1 MRIILLGAPGVGKG
15 TQASLLA
22 QALNIPKIATG
33 DMLRAA
39 VQAKTSIGLKA
50 KSFMD
55 AGQLVPDDVIIQL
68 AVDRIKEAD
77 CAQGFIF
84 DGFPRT
90 LAQAQA
96 LQDHHVKI
104 DQVLEI
110 QVDDE
115 EIIHRLCGRRIHLA
129 SGRIYH
135 IHFNPPK
142 VSGKDDLTGEE
153 LIQRDDDQEITIRK
167 RLQVYREQTQ
177 ALVAYYQNMKDADAP
192 QFHTL
197 SGVGDTDKIHQQM
210 LNILKNI

>member
-33 DMLRAA
+33 DMLRSA
-39 VQAKTSIGLKA
+39 VQVQSPLGQKA
-50 KSFMD
+50 KGFMD
-55 AGQLVPDDVIIQL
+55 AGQLVPDDVIIEL
-68 AVDRIKEAD
+68 AVDRIHHAD
-77 CAQGFIF
+77 CAKGYIF

-104 DQVLEI
+104 DEVIEI
-110 QVDDE
+110 QVKDE
-115 EIIHRLCGRRIHLA
+115 EIIHRLSGRRIHLP

-135 IHFNPPK
+135 IDFNPPH
-142 VSGKDDLTGEE
+142 VSGKDDVTGED
-153 LIQRDDDQEITIRK
+153 LIQREDDKEETIRK

-177 ALVAYYQNMKDADAP
+177 ALVAYYQNMPGLDAP
-192 QFHTL
+192 QFHTI
-197 SGVGDTDKIHQQM
+197 SGVGDTQSIHQQM
-210 LNILKNI
+210 LALLRS